1 MEVLRLQTLD
11 QAKSLV
17 DCVYAVYGLTFHR
30 PWLYEPKRLLELNRS
45 GEIMS
50 YMALDSGRVIGHLAA
65 IQPYFEV
72 KIDGQSYTEPSFR
85 EVGLSIVLPEYRGRK
100 IQAQL
105 GLGMSAD
112 MVSQGVAGV
121 MTKCVTNHLKSQN
134 DALAM
139 GGTPVALFLGSIP
152 RWVVY
157 GGEPGQQDQPIST
170 MNVYIPVSGTRPRD
184 LYLPRA
190 LDWISDRFA
199 PVRAKRQI
207 RRNGPITGPTR
218 IEARWQADRQH
229 AQIHVFEAGVDLVE
243 KLHEKVNWLVGGKM
257 AHLTIFLPGD
267 SPAVAAAGPAL
278 ANLGMF
284 AAGWIP
290 GFYRGGGDALI
301 YQVITYQTLDPDRV
315 LVAESGRNLKQE
327 VVAAWKDVQSLDLKE
342 QSSNSSSARSKR

>member
-1 MEVLRLQTLD
+1 MEVRRLATLD

-30 PWLYEPKRLLELNRS
+30 PWLYDPEQLLSLNRS

-50 YMALDSGRVIGHLAA
+50 YVAIDEHRVIGHLAA

-72 KIDGQSYTEPSFR
+72 EPDGQAYTDPNFR
-85 EVGLSIVLPEYRGRK
+85 EVGLSIVQPEYRGQK

-105 GLGMSAD
+105 GIGMYAD

-121 MTKCVTNHLKSQN
+121 MTKCVTNHLKSQH
-134 DALAM
+134 DALQM

-157 GGEPGQQDQPIST
+157 GGEPGQQNQPIST
-170 MNVYIPVSGTRPRD
+170 INVYIPVCGPQERD
-184 LYLPRA
+184 LFLPKE
-190 LDWISDRFA
+190 LDWIAERFIS
-199 PVRAKRQI
+199 VQAKRKI
-207 RRNGPITGPTR
+207 LRSGPIEGETR
-218 IEARWQADRQH
+218 LEPRWQADRQH
-229 AQIHVFEAGVDLVE
+229 AQIHVLSAGRDLVE
-243 KLHEKVNWLVGGKM
+243 CLAETVRWLIGGKM

-267 SPAVAAAGPAL
+267 SPAVAAASPAL
-278 ANLGMF
+278 RDLGLF

-301 YQVITYQTLDPDRV
+301 YQVIAYQTLDPDQV
-315 LVAESGRNLKQE
+315 LVAESGLPLKRE
-327 VVAAWKDVQSLDLKE
+327 VVAAWQQVKNVIV
-342 QSSNSSSARSKR
+342 AA

>member
-1 MEVLRLQTLD
+1 MEVVRLQTLD

-30 PWLYEPKRLLELNRS
+30 PWLYEPEHLLALNRS

-50 YMALDSGRVIGHLAA
+50 YVALEEGRVIGHLAA

-72 KIDGQSYTEPSFR
+72 NPDGQAYTEPSFR
-85 EVGLSIVLPEYRGRK
+85 EVGLSIVLPEYRGQK

-105 GLGMSAD
+105 GMGMYAD

-139 GGTPVALFLGSIP
+139 GGIPVALFLGSIP

-170 MNVYIPVSGTRPRD
+170 VNMYIPVCGTRPRD
-184 LYLPRA
+184 LYLPQA
-190 LDWISDRFA
+190 LDWVSKRFA
-199 PVRAKRQI
+199 PLRAERQVRNQ
-207 RRNGPITGPTR
+207 GPVGGSTR

-229 AQIHVFEAGVDLVE
+229 AQVHVLEAGVDLVE
-243 KLHEKVNWLVGGKM
+243 KLREKVRWLVGGKM

-278 ANLGMF
+278 ADLGMF

-301 YQVITYQTLDPDRV
+301 YQVIAYQTLDPDRV
-315 LVAESGRNLKQE
+315 LVAEPGRSLKNE
-327 VVAAWKDVQSLDLKE
+327 VVAAWQGVKGKII
-342 QSSNSSSARSKR
+342 AA

>member
-1 MEVLRLQTLD
+1 MKVLRLQTMD

-17 DCVYAVYGLTFHR
+17 DCVYTVYGLTFHR
-30 PWLYEPKRLLELNRS
+30 PWLYDPQQLLELNRS

-50 YMALDSGRVIGHLAA
+50 YVAIEKDRVIGHLAA

-72 KIDGQSYTEPSFR
+72 APEGQPYTDPSFR
-85 EVGLSIVLPEYRGRK
+85 EVGLSIVMPEYRGQK

-105 GLGMSAD
+105 GMGMYAD

-139 GGTPVALFLGSIP
+139 GGVPVALFLGSIP

-170 MNVYIPVSGTRPRD
+170 INMYIPVCGAPSRE
-184 LYLPRA
+184 LWLPRE
-190 LDWISDRFA
+190 LDWVSDRFD
-199 PVRAKRQI
+199 PVRAERRI
-207 RRNGPITGPTR
+207 RRKGPVEGETH
-218 IEARWQADRQH
+218 IEACYQADRQH
-229 AQIHVFEAGVDLVE
+229 AQVHVLQAGQDLVGALDE
-243 KLHEKVNWLVGGKM
+243 KIRWLVGGKM

-267 SPAVAAAGPAL
+267 SPAVVEAGASL
-278 ANLGMF
+278 RDLGMF
-284 AAGWIP
+284 PAGWIP

-301 YQVITYQTLDPDRV
+301 YQVIAYQTLDPERV
-315 LVAESGRNLKQE
+315 LVTEPGRNLKRE
-327 VVAAWKDVQSLDLKE
+327 VVAAWQGVKNKII
-342 QSSNSSSARSKR
+342 AA

>member
-1 MEVLRLQTLD
+1 MEVRRLATLD

-30 PWLYEPKRLLELNRS
+30 PWLYEPKQLLDLNQS

-50 YMALDSGRVIGHLAA
+50 YVAIDDHRVIGHLAA

-72 KIDGQSYTEPSFR
+72 EPDGQAYTDPSFR
-85 EVGLSIVLPEYRGRK
+85 EVGLSIVQPEYRGQK

-105 GLGMSAD
+105 GMGMYAD

-134 DALAM
+134 DALQM

-157 GGEPGQQDQPIST
+157 GGEPGQQNQPIST
-170 MNVYIPVSGTRPRD
+170 INMYIPVCGPQERD
-184 LYLPRA
+184 LYLPQQ
-190 LDWISDRFA
+190 LDWISERFLS
-199 PVRAKRQI
+199 VRAKRRV
-207 RRNGPITGPTR
+207 RRSGPIDGETR
-218 IEARWQADRQH
+218 IESRWQADRQH
-229 AQIHVFEAGVDLVE
+229 AQIHVLSAGPDLVE
-243 KLHEKVNWLVGGKM
+243 RLEETVRWLVGGKM

-267 SPAVAAAGPAL
+267 SPAVAAAGPVFQD
-278 ANLGMF
+278 LGMF

-301 YQVITYQTLDPDRV
+301 YQVIAYQTLDPDRV
-315 LVAESGRNLKQE
+315 LVAEPGLPLKRE
-327 VVAAWKDVQSLDLKE
+327 VVADWQQVKSIIIA
-342 QSSNSSSARSKR
+342 A